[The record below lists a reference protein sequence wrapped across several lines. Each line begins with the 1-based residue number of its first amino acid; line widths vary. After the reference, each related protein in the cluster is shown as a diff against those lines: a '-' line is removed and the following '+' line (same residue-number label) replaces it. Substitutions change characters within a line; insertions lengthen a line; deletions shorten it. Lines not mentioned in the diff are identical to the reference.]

1 MSVYGKISIE
11 LYNYKDLFEHSQDG
25 IYFSSLDGKILEV
38 NAAFLSITGYSQEEI
53 EAVKSLDLYVD
64 PKVRDKFQKEIL
76 EKGTVRDFEVDLFR
90 KDKTKITCLLTSSV
104 FKNREGDILGFKG
117 LIKDITTI
125 KAANSALKKSEK
137 RFRVLF
143 DDSPDPIFVEDLE
156 GNILD
161 VNSAACDL
169 HNMLYTDLIGKNVFD
184 LIPDRL
190 INLAKSEF
198 QRMVDGKLRTIESL
212 SKTTNELEE
221 IPVELNISRIKYL
234 NQDALLLH
242 VRDITKRKKAEKGLL
257 EERRK
262 RLFEITDIQ
271 EREKKRIAR
280 GLHDGIGQMLIGA
293 KMHLE
298 SLKRKVEGQEIVTD
312 VVCNIETELQDIIT
326 EVRALSR
333 RLRPSILD
341 DFGLIPALEQ
351 LFEQYQKSTEVELRS
366 QLIEPSNRYNSK
378 TEVAIYRIV
387 QEAITN
393 AVRHGKP
400 TIIWVHIAAKK
411 DITELLI
418 RDNGAGFDTLN
429 KKPGHG
435 LKNIRERTES
445 IGGQYEMNSEE
456 GKGTQIKVAIPLT
469 YV

>member
-11 LYNYKDLFEHSQDG
+11 LNNYKELFEHSQDG

-38 NAAFLSITGYSQEEI
+38 NMAFLSITGYNKDEI
-53 EAVKSLDLYVD
+53 AAVKSLDLYVD
-64 PKVRDKFQKEIL
+64 PKVRAKFQKEIL
-76 EKGTVRDFEVDLFR
+76 EKETVRDFEVDLYR

-117 LIKDITTI
+117 LIKDVTTL

-143 DDSPDPIFVEDLE
+143 DDSPDPIFVEDLQ

-161 VNSAACDL
+161 VNPAACDL
-169 HNMLYTDLIGKNVFD
+169 HSMLYTDLIGKNVFD

-212 SKTTNELEE
+212 SKTKNEQEE

-262 RLFEITDIQ
+262 RLFEITEIQ

-366 QLIEPSNRYNSK
+366 QLIEPPNRYNSK